1 MNHKHQQTTIDIYYL
16 SISLNINNYE
26 KDKNMPHIKEN
37 HQYVE
42 KTNGAR
48 CEMLRRVESFPI
60 RSLSDAVPW
69 AEAVG
74 LLHRLIATNTWG
86 FP

>member
-1 MNHKHQQTTIDIYYL
+1 MRKMRICPISRKTTNA
-16 SISLNINNYE
+16 S
-26 KDKNMPHIKEN
+26 K
-37 HQYVE
+37 

-74 LLHRLIATNTWG
+74 LLHRLIPTNTGG